1 MAHSIAEEFD
11 LKTGEPAH
19 VGHTDVLFGL
29 YDDEEKLLAAVKE
42 ANSRHL
48 DIMEVFTPFP
58 VHGLDPLLGLEESRL
73 HQAGFVYGALG
84 TLTAFGFMTWVFT
97 RDWPIIFG
105 GKPYW
110 SVPAFIP
117 ITFELT
123 VLFAAVGMVFT
134 FYIISGL
141 GPGAEPIRLHDR
153 ITDDK
158 FCIAFNSTGGSTASV
173 DKLRDFFSST
183 GAESVHTKSV

>member
-1 MAHSIAEEFD
+1 MAHSIADEYNLE
-11 LKTGEPAH
+11 TGEPAAH
-19 VGHTDVLFGL
+19 AHQRDVLFAL
-29 YDDEEKLLAAVKE
+29 YDDEEVLMDAVRE
-42 ANSRHL
+42 ANKRHL
-48 DIMEVFTPFP
+48 DIMEVYTPFP
-58 VHGLDPLLGLEESRL
+58 VHGLDPLLGFEESRL

-97 RDWPIIFG
+97 RDWPVIFG

-123 VLFAAVGMVFT
+123 VLFAAVGMVIT
-134 FYIISGL
+134 FYIVCGL
-141 GPGAEPIRLHDR
+141 GPGAAPIRLHDR

-158 FCIAFNSTGGSTASV
+158 FCIAFDLNHGSNEDEV
-173 DKLRDFFSST
+173 RDFFAAT
-183 GAESVHTKSV
+183 GAESVHRKLV

>member
-1 MAHSIAEEFD
+1 MAHSIADEYN
-11 LKTGEPAH
+11 LKTGEPVAD
-19 VGHTDVLFGL
+19 GHHHDVLFAL
-29 YDDEEKLLAAVKE
+29 YDDEEKLMAAVKE

-48 DIMEVFTPFP
+48 HIMEVYTPFP
-58 VHGLDPLLGLEESRL
+58 VHGLDPLLGFEESRL

-123 VLFAAVGMVFT
+123 VLFAAVGMVVT
-134 FYIISGL
+134 FYIICGL

-158 FCIAFNSTGGSTASV
+158 FCIAFDLNHGG
-173 DKLRDFFSST
+173 DDEDGIRDFFSAT
-183 GAESVHTKSV
+183 GAESVHRKLV

>member
-1 MAHSIAEEFD
+1 MAHSIAEELD

-42 ANSRHL
+42 ANARHL

-58 VHGLDPLLGLEESRL
+58 VHGLDPLLGFEESRL

-141 GPGAEPIRLHDR
+141 GPGSEPIRLHDR

-158 FCIAFNSTGGSTASV
+158 FCIAFNSTGGSTTSV

-183 GAESVHTKSV
+183 GAESVHTKTL